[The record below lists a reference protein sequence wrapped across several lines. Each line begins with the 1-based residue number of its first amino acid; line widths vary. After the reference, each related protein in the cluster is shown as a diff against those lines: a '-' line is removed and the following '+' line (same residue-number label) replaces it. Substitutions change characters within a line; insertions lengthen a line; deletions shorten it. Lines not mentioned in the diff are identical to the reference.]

1 MVVKSSLTCALG
13 YHAHVEQGPLAEDIQ
28 AITADLLRML
38 SLVREATDLA
48 RRALIEQDADAAER
62 CIAGD
67 DAIDR
72 VQADLEMRILTVIAR
87 RQPAARDL
95 RFLGAAYQALSDIER
110 AGDYAEHVASASLE
124 LAKEP
129 PLKRYLDLQRIFEV
143 LARMF
148 DVSMKAVAERDKDAA
163 LEAHAMDQEIDELY
177 QQIQRELLTYMLE
190 STGAIGRATK
200 LLDIARYLERLGDH
214 IENVDEHVVFWLT
227 GERM

>member
-1 MVVKSSLTCALG
+1 MAAVDN
-13 YHAHVEQGPLAEDIQ
+13 GPLADDIQ
-28 AITADLLRML
+28 SVTADVLRML

-48 RRALIEQDADAAER
+48 RRALIDQDDDAARR
-62 CIAGD
+62 CIEGD
-67 DAIDR
+67 DAIDKI
-72 VQADLEMRILTVIAR
+72 QADLELRILTIIAR

-95 RFLGAAYQALSDIER
+95 RFLGASYQALSDIER
-110 AGDYAEHVASASLE
+110 AGDYAEHVARAAIE
-124 LAKEP
+124 LSKEP

-143 LARMF
+143 LARML
-148 DVSMKAVAERDKDAA
+148 DVTMKAFAERDKDAA
-163 LEAHAMDQEIDELY
+163 LEAHAMDEEIDQLY

-200 LLDIARYLERLGDH
+200 LLDVARYLERLGDH